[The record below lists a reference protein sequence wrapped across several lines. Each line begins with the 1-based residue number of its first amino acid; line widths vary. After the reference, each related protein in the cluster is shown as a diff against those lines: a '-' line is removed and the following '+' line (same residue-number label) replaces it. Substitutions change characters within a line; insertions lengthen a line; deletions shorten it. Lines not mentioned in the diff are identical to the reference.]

1 VTLKADDDEEE
12 GANEGVVKILA
23 GVGFAAAIALLAFQL
38 MLANTWISVDD
49 NPKKGDWSQLF
60 E

>member
-1 VTLKADDDEEE
+1 VEDDEDDDT
-12 GANEGVVKILA
+12 ANDGVVKILA
-23 GVGFAAAIALLAFQL
+23 GVGFAAALALLAFQL

-49 NPKKGDWSQLF
+49 NPRVGDWSQLL